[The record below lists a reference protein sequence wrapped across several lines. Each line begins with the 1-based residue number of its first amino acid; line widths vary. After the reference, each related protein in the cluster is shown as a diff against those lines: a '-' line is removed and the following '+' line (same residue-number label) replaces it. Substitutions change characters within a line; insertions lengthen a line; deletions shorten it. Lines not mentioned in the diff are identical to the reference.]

1 MSVFHNCSDLSD
13 ATLLSSSY
21 ALYLKPVA
29 RLNVSVQLPV
39 LKTPGKSI
47 SNWEVME
54 KLRQYAAP
62 EEFTSLKVSKS
73 TLEVVRFEG
82 DIESRAKLP
91 AVIARLNGRS
101 IKLSGFHDSLK
112 VRAAEAKP
120 DFPTRHAWDSYFRDA
135 KNMNEMKPGERP
147 DTIHITNLP
156 CKWFSAKSDP
166 SKPCEYIL
174 RRIFD
179 VFGEVRCVDI
189 PILDPFRTQMK
200 NQISGVKT
208 FSNNQNMIFEAYIQ
222 YKDYMCFVK
231 TMDTLRGMK
240 LVLKQPDGKAFSAS
254 IKVTPTLLT
263 LPTIQTVINLPTFR
277 IQ

>member
-1 MSVFHNCSDLSD
+1 MSVFHNCSDVSD

-29 RLNVSVQLPV
+29 RLNVSVQLPA
-39 LKTPGKSI
+39 LKSAGKSF
-47 SNWEVME
+47 SNTEVMQ
-54 KLRQYAAP
+54 KLRQYAVP
-62 EEFTSLKVSKS
+62 EEFTSLKVSKT

-91 AVIARLNGRS
+91 AVIARLDGRS
-101 IKLSGFHDSLK
+101 IKLSGFHENLK

-120 DFPTRHAWDSYFRDA
+120 DFPTKHAWDSYFRDA

-156 CKWFSAKSDP
+156 CKWFSARSDP

-174 RRIFD
+174 RRTFD

-189 PILDPFRTQMK
+189 PMLDPFRTQMK
-200 NQISGVKT
+200 PQISGVKM

-240 LVLKQPDGKAFSAS
+240 LVHKQPDGKAFSAS

-263 LPTIQTVINLPTFR
+263 LSDTTIEALISYSSG
-277 IQ
+277 